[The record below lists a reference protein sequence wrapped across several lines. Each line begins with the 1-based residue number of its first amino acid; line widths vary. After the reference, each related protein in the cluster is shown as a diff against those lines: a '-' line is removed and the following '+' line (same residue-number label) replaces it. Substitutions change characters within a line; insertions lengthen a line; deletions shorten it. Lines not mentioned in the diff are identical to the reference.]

1 MAGEVDVKAIL
12 DSMAKRIVAR
22 FHPEKI
28 ILFGSYA
35 RGQATCDSDLDLLV
49 IMDLQGSRRQ
59 TANEI
64 DLLLADRMVP
74 LDLII
79 LTPEELERQRGLVGT
94 IAHEAAREGVVIYER
109 AA

>member
-1 MAGEVDVKAIL
+1 MAGELDVKGIL
-12 DSMAKRIVAR
+12 DSMVERIVAR

-28 ILFGSYA
+28 ILFGSHA
-35 RGQATCDSDLDLLV
+35 RGEATFDSDLDILV
-49 IMDLQGSRRQ
+49 VMDIQGSRRQ
-59 TANEI
+59 IANEI

-79 LTPEELERQRGLVGT
+79 LTPDELERQRDLVGT
-94 IAHEAAREGVVIYER
+94 IAHEAVREGVLIYER

>member
-1 MAGEVDVKAIL
+1 MAGELDVKGIL
-12 DSMAKRIVAR
+12 DSMVKRIVAR

-35 RGQATCDSDLDLLV
+35 RGEATSDSDLDMLV
-49 IMDLQGSRRQ
+49 VMDIQGSRRQ

-79 LTPEELERQRGLVGT
+79 LTPDELKRQRDLVGT
-94 IAHEAAREGVVIYER
+94 IAHEAACEGVLIYER